1 VVRRNEGGK
10 EHTLLEVEFFDPR
23 LIGCDSRTLD
33 ANAVLLDCFSG
44 IHGDL
49 VIRLISVRQTQIIVL
64 QINVQVRMDELVLDI
79 LPDYAGHL
87 VAIKLDDRVFNLD
100 LGR

>member
-1 VVRRNEGGK
+1 VVRRDTSGRER
-10 EHTLLEVEFFDPR
+10 TLLEVELFDPR
-23 LIGCDSRTLD
+23 LIRCDGRTLD
-33 ANAVLLDCFSG
+33 AHAILLDCFSG

-87 VAIKLDDRVFNLD
+87 VAIKLDDRVFDLD